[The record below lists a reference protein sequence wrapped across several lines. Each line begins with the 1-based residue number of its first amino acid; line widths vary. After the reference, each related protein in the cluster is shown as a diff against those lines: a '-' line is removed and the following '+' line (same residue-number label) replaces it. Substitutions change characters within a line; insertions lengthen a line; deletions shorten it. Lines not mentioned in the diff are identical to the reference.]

1 MAAKLHEL
9 LAVEP
14 DLEGAYQK
22 IIKETIQTFSKR
34 TDHFNGFTRTL
45 EIFHPEEGAPEPPA
59 DHKAMDTTVYD
70 KLMYQKDHIIRYM
83 DAVLQ
88 KEATNQTAKANVEI
102 DGKVV
107 ANDVPV
113 TFLLALERFLA
124 RLRDV
129 YSAIPT
135 LPPGIDYDL
144 APDEGPNIYKRRHP
158 KKEYK
163 TEKRIVPQILY
174 KATEKHPAQV
184 DKISQT
190 FNIGMYTRQELCSMI
205 TPAEKSVLLARID
218 KMSRGIK
225 MARQRANRAEVV
237 IREMG
242 KSIFDY
248 IHGDEPTGNV

>member
-9 LAVEP
+9 LAVEV

-22 IIKETIQTFSKR
+22 IIKETIQTLTKR

-45 EIFHPEEGAPEPPA
+45 EIFQPEDGEPEPPTE
-59 DHKAMDTTVYD
+59 HKAIDTTVTA
-70 KLMYQKDHIIRYM
+70 KLDYQKDHIIRYM

-88 KEATNQTAKANVEI
+88 KEATNQTAKANIEI
-102 DGKVV
+102 DGKVI
-107 ANDVPV
+107 AKDVPV

-135 LPPGIDYDL
+135 LPPGIDYDP
-144 APDEGPNIYKRRHP
+144 APDEGPNIYKRRYP

-163 TEKRIVPQILY
+163 TEKRIVPQILT
-174 KATEKHPAQV
+174 KATKEHPAQV

-190 FNIGMYTRQELCSMI
+190 FNVGMYTRQELCSMI

-218 KMSRGIK
+218 EMSRGIK

-248 IHGDEPTGNV
+248 IHNNKSTGNV